1 MLGPGLHLGPGML
14 ITILVVVLLLSLIG
28 GGIGHSKFG
37 YAGWSPAGVI
47 IAILLVLFFTGRLNG

>member
-1 MLGPGLHLGPGML
+1 ML

-28 GGIGHSKFG
+28 GGIGHGRFG

-47 IAILLVLFFTGRLNG
+47 LLVLLVLFLTGRLS

>member
-1 MLGPGLHLGPGML
+1 ML

-28 GGIGHSKFG
+28 GGVGHSRFG

-47 IAILLVLFFTGRLNG
+47 LCILLVLLFMGRL

>member
-1 MLGPGLHLGPGML
+1 ML

-28 GGIGHSKFG
+28 GGIGHGKFG

-47 IAILLVLFFTGRLNG
+47 LLVLLVLFLTGRLN

>member
-1 MLGPGLHLGPGML
+1 ML

-37 YAGWSPAGVI
+37 YAGWSPAAI
-47 IAILLVLFFTGRLNG
+47 IVVVLLVLLFMGRL